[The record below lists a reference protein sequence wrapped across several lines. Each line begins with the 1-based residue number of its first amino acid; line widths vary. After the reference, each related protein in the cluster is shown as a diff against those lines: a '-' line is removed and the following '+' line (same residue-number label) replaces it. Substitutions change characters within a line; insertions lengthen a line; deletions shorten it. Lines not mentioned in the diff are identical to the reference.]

1 MLKSLGVAMV
11 VIGLAS
17 ADSDSILP
25 PIIMIA
31 VGIGVFVGFNIEWYT
46 IEQDTAK
53 AFRETGFSDYRILS
67 EMGCNH
73 FQGYYFSK
81 PIPVDEFEKLA

>member
-31 VGIGVFVGFNIEWYT
+31 VGMLLFKICSRIDDE
-46 IEQDTAK
+46 
-53 AFRETGFSDYRILS
+53 RSDW
-67 EMGCNH
+67 
-73 FQGYYFSK
+73 
-81 PIPVDEFEKLA
+81 